1 MTDRRPDTESSQN
14 DDVIITG
21 QFRTTSG
28 DYFAVLLSEWLPRY
42 GWTLFIPI
50 LATAGFGCLR
60 HDERWLLVALMLVFI
75 VAPMV
80 MSFLYTY
87 YMLAPEARR
96 AVLCKRVEIA
106 AGRYLKLVYEQ
117 PDKDESGECETQTQ
131 THDGNSTQKRAEDND
146 AYAPLPPAE
155 IIEWSDVVRIRRT
168 SRFMVYF
175 LRGERMQFILIPH
188 SALSV
193 SRQPRCE

>member
-1 MTDRRPDTESSQN
+1 MTEPERATAGQQSDVMLTEP
-14 DDVIITG
+14 
-21 QFRTTSG
+21 FRTTSG

-60 HDERWLLVALMLVFI
+60 HDERWLIVALMLVFI

-96 AVLCKRVEIA
+96 AVLYKRVEIA
-106 AGRYLKLVYEQ
+106 HGRYLRLIYEHPAAADNEQ
-117 PDKDESGECETQTQ
+117 GKDTPQNLTENRC
-131 THDGNSTQKRAEDND
+131 D
-146 AYAPLPPAE
+146 YAPLPPAE
-155 IIEWSDVVRIRRT
+155 TIAWSDVSHIRRT
-168 SRFMVYF
+168 SRFQVYF

-188 SALSV
+188 SAVSV
-193 SRQPRCE
+193 NRKP

>member
-1 MTDRRPDTESSQN
+1 MTEPENDRVTRGEVIVTEP
-14 DDVIITG
+14 
-21 QFRTTSG
+21 FRTTSG
-28 DYFAVLLSEWLPRY
+28 DYFALLLSEWLPRY

-50 LATAGFGCLR
+50 LATAGFGCVR

-96 AVLCKRVEIA
+96 AVLCKRVEIIPGRHLRLMYEHPSKVD
-106 AGRYLKLVYEQ
+106 AGEY
-117 PDKDESGECETQTQ
+117 ETQTQ
-131 THDGNSTQKRAEDND
+131 THDENSAQKQAEDND

-155 IIEWSDVVRIRRT
+155 TIEWSDVMRIRRT

-188 SALSV
+188 SAVRAARDS
-193 SRQPRCE
+193 Q